1 MSDGYLQV
9 QAALSRVGMAM
20 GEICAVTPSA
30 PGYCARVGV
39 YIATGP
45 TPAGAARA
53 LLREMAGICRLYS
66 GSPVNGEDMR
76 ERRHRMID
84 ALSEAY
90 EALGGDW
97 RAV

>member
-1 MSDGYLQV
+1 MSTYQEAM
-9 QAALSRVGMAM
+9 AALGPVGLAM
-20 GEICAVTPSA
+20 GEIAAVTPSA

-45 TPAGAARA
+45 TPAEAVRA
-53 LLREMAGICRLYS
+53 LLREMADTCRRYCD
-66 GSPVNGEDMR
+66 SPVIVEGMR

-90 EALGGDW
+90 AALGGRW
-97 RAV
+97 WEV